1 MIRQAPLRKAD
12 GSLKMLLDTG
22 QLQWNWESL
31 GRRNQGDVRD
41 PEGLDNELLVK
52 MVTKCDLSS
61 LGPKGWMDVT
71 PLADWGVGVVRGSVI
86 A

>member
-1 MIRQAPLRKAD
+1 MHLSGTEA
-12 GSLKMLLDTG
+12 LLCVFPEHST
-22 QLQWNWESL
+22 L

-71 PLADWGVGVVRGSVI
+71 PIEDWGVGVVRGSVI

>member
-22 QLQWNWESL
+22 QLQWNWGSL
-31 GRRNQGDVRD
+31 GRRNQGDVGD

-71 PLADWGVGVVRGSVI
+71 PIEDWGVGVVRGSVI